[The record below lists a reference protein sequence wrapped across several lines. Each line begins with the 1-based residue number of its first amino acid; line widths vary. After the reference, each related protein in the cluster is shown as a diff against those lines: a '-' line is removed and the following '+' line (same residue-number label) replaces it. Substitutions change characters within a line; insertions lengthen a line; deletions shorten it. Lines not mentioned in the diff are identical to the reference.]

1 MPWSPCSP
9 CLPRHDMPRPSVWL
23 CALPGST
30 GVLLVLRFSDSSDCD
45 SSDLR
50 PFMSCS
56 PDRLARHASHDFIW
70 LSALTGVVG
79 TFCTVLRA
87 RRVPRLLRI
96 SRIPFLRALVAM
108 VSMPSSPCHAKTFR
122 LALFSDRLHWS
133 VAGLELLGFLG
144 LCLLGSPTPHVV
156 LARTPCTPCQ
166 PRLHL
171 AFSSDRR
178 RWDVCTV
185 FRARRVPRIPRIPFL
200 HALVAMF
207 AMPPLP

>member
-1 MPWSPCSP
+1 MNN
-9 CLPRHDMPRPSVWL
+9 
-23 CALPGST
+23 
-30 GVLLVLRFSDSSDCD
+30 

-56 PDRLARHASHDFIW
+56 PEHLARHASHNFIW

-79 TFCTVLRA
+79 AFCTVFRA
-87 RRVPRLLRI
+87 HRVPRFLRI

-108 VSMPSSPCHAKTFR
+108 FKEPCLPRHDMPR
-122 LALFSDRLHWS
+122 LFVWLCAPTGFTGVLLVLSFSDSLDY
-133 VAGLELLGFLG
+133 EQ
-144 LCLLGSPTPHVV
+144 LLGSPTLHVV

-178 RWDVCTV
+178 RWDV
-185 FRARRVPRIPRIPFL
+185 L
-200 HALVAMF
+200 YGL
-207 AMPPLP
+207 